1 MSAGERQYCLFMNGR
16 KYNRNPGCKR
26 HDNAYGIRGG
36 GAEADRLA
44 ADMALFRHMRGHR
57 DPLAPVVLG
66 FTRAFGWFFFNYHG
80 RAGFLRPWRGQ
91 LVRKLF
97 PRY

>member
-1 MSAGERQYCLFMNGR
+1 MPDSPRQYCLFMNGA
-16 KYNRNPGCKR
+16 KFNRNIGCKR

-36 GAEADRLA
+36 GDGAARLA
-44 ADMALFRHMRGHR
+44 ADRALRDHMRREG
-57 DPLAPVVLG
+57 DPLAPVVWA
-66 FTRAFGWFFFNYHG
+66 FVRTFGWFFFNYHG
-80 RAGFLRPWRGQ
+80 RPWQGQ